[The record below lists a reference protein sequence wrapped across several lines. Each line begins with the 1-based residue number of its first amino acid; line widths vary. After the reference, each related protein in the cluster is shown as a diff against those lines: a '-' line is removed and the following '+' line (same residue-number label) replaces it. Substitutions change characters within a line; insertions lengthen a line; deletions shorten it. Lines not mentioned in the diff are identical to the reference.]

1 MGGRGGRLARTRV
14 ENERVEWS
22 GGVEW
27 RCETHERTAESR
39 SQEGGEEE
47 AEGRG
52 RHEAAAEAAGVSLQ
66 RI

>member
-1 MGGRGGRLARTRV
+1 MGEEEDWRGRELRMKEWSGVG
-14 ENERVEWS
+14 EWS
-22 GGVEW
+22 GGARRMKEQQRVGVK
-27 RCETHERTAESR
+27 R
-39 SQEGGEEE
+39 GKEE